1 MRKVLIISLLVFIV
15 GGSILFYYYVY
26 VSIAFVNKMDECG
39 FDYGPFV
46 AQQIDTVMDVK
57 PDEIVDVKHG
67 KLLIYNS
74 KDSLP
79 PIIGFEEQGEIIWN
93 LIMDTSDFGS
103 DLWEVSNVEVKWRDN
118 PIRIEFIGTWG
129 LGAERG
135 TMKIDRKTAENTYCL
150 SW

>member
-1 MRKVLIISLLVFIV
+1 
-15 GGSILFYYYVY
+15 
-26 VSIAFVNKMDECG
+26 
-39 FDYGPFV
+39 
-46 AQQIDTVMDVK
+46 MDVK

-103 DLWEVSNVEVKWRDN
+103 DLWEVSNVEVKW
-118 PIRIEFIGTWG
+118 
-129 LGAERG
+129 
-135 TMKIDRKTAENTYCL
+135 
-150 SW
+150 